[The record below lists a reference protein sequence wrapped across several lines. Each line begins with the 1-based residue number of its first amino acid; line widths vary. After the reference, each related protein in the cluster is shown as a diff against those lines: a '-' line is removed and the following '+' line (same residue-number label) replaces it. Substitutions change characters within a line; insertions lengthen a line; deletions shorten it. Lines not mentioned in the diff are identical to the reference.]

1 MEQRWLD
8 QLKKFP
14 LFSSLSH
21 EELES
26 IASKITIKRFRRN
39 EIILHED
46 DTTYYMYVVLEG
58 RVKAV
63 QTTADG
69 KEVILAV
76 HQTGGFFGEMSL
88 IDGKTAPATVVAVRE
103 AVIAVISKREFHA
116 TLLSNTTI
124 LNNLLLILCSRLR
137 DSWYKIQMLNLRSAA
152 QRVKTLLHSLSHEHG
167 LRSGD
172 GVTLQMK
179 LTHQDMAD
187 MTGLTRET
195 VTRVIDRWLEQGE
208 VTVRKDRTIHMK
220 DSFLK
225 SEFDDLL
232 APLDRER

>member
-1 MEQRWLD
+1 MEHRWIE
-8 QLKKFP
+8 QLRKLP
-14 LFSSLSH
+14 LFSSLSD
-21 EELES
+21 EELAS
-26 IASKITIKRFRRN
+26 IISRITIRRFRKN

-46 DTTYYMYVVLEG
+46 DTTGYMYVILDG
-58 RVKAV
+58 RVKAI

-76 HQTGGFFGEMSL
+76 HQTGNFFGEMSL
-88 IDGKTAPATVVAVRE
+88 IDGKTAPATVVALKE
-103 AVIAVISKREFHA
+103 SVIAVISKREFHT
-116 TLLSNTTI
+116 TLLGNKTV

-137 DSWYKIQMLNLRSAA
+137 ESWHKIQMLNLRSAA
-152 QRVKTLLHSLSHEHG
+152 QRVKSLLLSLSQEHG
-167 LRSGD
+167 VRGPD

-195 VTRVIDRWLEQGE
+195 VTRVIDRWLEQGD
-208 VTVRKDRTIHMK
+208 VVVLKDRTIHLK

-232 APLDRER
+232 APLDQGK